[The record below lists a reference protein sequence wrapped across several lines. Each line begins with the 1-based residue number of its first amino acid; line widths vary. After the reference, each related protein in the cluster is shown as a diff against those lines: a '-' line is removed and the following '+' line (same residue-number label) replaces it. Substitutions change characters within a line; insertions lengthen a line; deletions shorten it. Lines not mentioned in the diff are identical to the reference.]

1 MEIMFINYGA
11 STMKRIRII
20 VPKDKAN
27 AKYEQIK
34 MKLPAGGFVSLNKA
48 YLSNDDIIE
57 QGECVRYDS
66 VKHSSINYE
75 SE

>member
-11 STMKRIRII
+11 STMKSIRII

-34 MKLPAGGFVSLNKA
+34 MKLPAGGFVSLNKV
-48 YLSNDDIIE
+48 YLSNDDTIE